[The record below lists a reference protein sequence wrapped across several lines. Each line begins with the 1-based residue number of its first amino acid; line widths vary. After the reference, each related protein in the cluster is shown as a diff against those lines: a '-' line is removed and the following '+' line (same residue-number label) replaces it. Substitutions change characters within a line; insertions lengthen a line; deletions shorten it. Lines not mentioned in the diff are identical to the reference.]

1 MLLKLEDHQYLVVV
15 LVLLLD
21 LEFCHQ
27 ELEDHQYLV
36 GVLLLLLDLEGCHQE
51 LEDHQ
56 YLFWRGQD

>member
-1 MLLKLEDHQYLVVV
+1 MLLKLEDHQYQVGV

-21 LEFCHQ
+21 LEGYHQ
-27 ELEDHQYLV
+27 DLEDNQYLV
-36 GVLLLLLDLEGCHQE
+36 GVLFLLLDLECCHQE